1 MKLRWKITLTVVTG
15 CCLNLLLL
23 VGYYNILLPG
33 SSLPIRRRWSQSLNQ
48 TAQPDIGKAGSGREL
63 SDGDGKLYQGGS
75 NPPH

>member
-1 MKLRWKITLTVVTG
+1 MKLRWKITLTVVTA

-23 VGYYNILLPG
+23 VGYYNIFISRQLASNQTALE
-33 SSLPIRRRWSQSLNQ
+33 QSLNQ
-48 TAQPDIGKAGSGREL
+48 GEL